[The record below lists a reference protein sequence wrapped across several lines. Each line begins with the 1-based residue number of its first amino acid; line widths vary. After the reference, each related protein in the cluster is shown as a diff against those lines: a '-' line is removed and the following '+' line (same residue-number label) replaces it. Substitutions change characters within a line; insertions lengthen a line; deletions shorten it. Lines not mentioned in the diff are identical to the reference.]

1 MGNDNRMPEGTI
13 VLYIDKNEERKNK
26 FKNNFNI
33 LKNKQ
38 DFENVGDAIKYLKT
52 LLFQEV
58 KIFVMDKLYIR
69 FLLEFK
75 DNVKNICV
83 IPNIYI
89 LTENIKDT
97 RHKFENDENIKNLN
111 NFYQYNEII
120 TFDKIK
126 DCLRNEIIPKKWIE
140 VDDSKFTFEY
150 IDCRE
155 KLILPVYYKILID
168 KASNNR
174 KALEN
179 YTESLF
185 EKYSKDNKKIK
196 ELSDNIKSMHN
207 IPIEIL
213 CKYFLRLYSI
223 ESEFYRDI
231 NKDLRA
237 DHIEYNL
244 PFIQTIYEGLNLES
258 LPLSSDKILYR
269 GSIISK
275 DEVKQIEKNIKEK
288 RKDLPDFP
296 GALAFCK
303 SFLSFSKDKK
313 IAEQFPFNTKDIKKD
328 YFKVLYILEKDD
340 KIEYNLLTHCDLE
353 NISDIPEEKEVLF
366 FPFSSFGIKSLE
378 FIEKEKK
385 YEIYLVYLGKFLK
398 DHKISKENE
407 LINSELKMQLASS
420 GLVNLKKLENETN
433 KKIVEEFKNET
444 IEIKKKIK
452 PEPESKIKPK
462 SNENIITAEIEIKG
476 DEDINK
482 HIQILNS
489 YENAIKKKQFKNI
502 NKPEEFINEN
512 DIRNNIEIKINNKPI
527 PLFYLHKF
535 EKAGKYEIKYIF
547 KQKLTRINHMFYECN
562 ELNKIDFSK
571 FKTEQVTNMSYMF
584 YGCKSLISLNLSNF
598 NTKNVVYLKNMFDGC
613 CNMKSIDLSNF
624 DVSNAADMNGLFR
637 ECSKISTLDL
647 SNFETKSVTDMQYM
661 FQNCQHLSNLNI
673 SKFDTSNVADMSSMF
688 DGCSQLETLDI
699 SHFNVK
705 NVTKMNYMFQNCKS
719 LIDLKLPKI
728 KTEHLTEIIGIFKG
742 CENLSSINLSNF
754 ETNNITNMSCMF
766 QNCTSLTN
774 LDLSIFDT
782 KNVSNMECMFQSC
795 VNLRYLDLTNFDDSS
810 LTSTNHMFNGCNSLD
825 KENIIIK
832 DNNKIINEV
841 ISKY

>member
-1 MGNDNRMPEGTI
+1 MGNDNRMAEGTI

-52 LLFQEV
+52 LLFEEV

-174 KALEN
+174 KTLEN

-196 ELSDNIKSMHN
+196 ELSDNIKSMYN

-213 CKYFLRLYSI
+213 CKYYLRLYSI

-288 RKDLPDFP
+288 RKDLP

-303 SFLSFSKDKK
+303 SFLSFTKEKK
-313 IAEQFPFNTKDIKKD
+313 VAEQFPFNNEDIKKD

-452 PEPESKIKPK
+452 PEPESKIKSK

-624 DVSNAADMNGLFR
+624 DASNASDMNGLFR

-742 CENLSSINLSNF
+742 CENLSSINLSNL
-754 ETNNITNMSCMF
+754 ETKNITNMSCMF

-795 VNLRYLDLTNFDDSS
+795 VNLRYLDLTNFDDTS